1 MRTCVSVRVCCV
13 RVRVHV
19 HVHVCARARVCVRVR
34 VRVHVRVRACVCMC
48 ACARARTSM
57 RAFSLDIGGPRG
69 THDACARRTPSDD
82 PLDTGVMSMKGGPRG
97 RRTPRAAAPLSDRG
111 RHDELHIHHTALIRY

>member
-1 MRTCVSVRVCCV
+1 
-13 RVRVHV
+13 
-19 HVHVCARARVCVRVR
+19 
-34 VRVHVRVRACVCMC
+34 
-48 ACARARTSM
+48 M
-57 RAFSLDIGGPRG
+57 RAFSLDIGGPRGTQDACAAAPLSVMYEKGGPRG

-82 PLDTGVMSMKGGPRG
+82 PLDTGVMYMKGGPRG